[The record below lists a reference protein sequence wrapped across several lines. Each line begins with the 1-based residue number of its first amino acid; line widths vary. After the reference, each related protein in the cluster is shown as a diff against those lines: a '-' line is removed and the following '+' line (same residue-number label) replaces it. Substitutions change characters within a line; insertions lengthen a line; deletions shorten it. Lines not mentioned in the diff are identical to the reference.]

1 MPPIPDHL
9 DVVKTARTRYD
20 TLSGPRRAHHIVNAV
35 AWALRNEGAGLFFK
49 RSGSQFNERSLDVV
63 IYRGGETFD
72 ILRDAE
78 GRAEPSW
85 SRTEPSG
92 MGDPENWRA
101 PVDPSVLDGTPDSHP
116 EGGAPPAVDIV
127 AELTAI
133 RNAIDALIARLP

>member
-1 MPPIPDHL
+1 MEERHRRQLVHVWRHHYGLRLLLGPL
-9 DVVKTARTRYD
+9 NLLAARQRD
-20 TLSGPRRAHHIVNAV
+20 QNDLERHGGRDRR
-35 AWALRNEGAGLFFK
+35 
-49 RSGSQFNERSLDVV
+49 LDVV

-72 ILRDAE
+72 LLRDAE
-78 GRAEPSW
+78 GRAEASW

-133 RNAIDALIARLP
+133 RNAIDALIARLA